1 MNLTCLWCLL
11 CCEVADDDEAL
22 FGVVVVEP
30 PDVAG
35 PTEEVDGTLLTMD
48 D

>member
-11 CCEVADDDEAL
+11 CCEVAADDEAL
-22 FGVVVVEP
+22 FGLVVVLEP
-30 PDVAG
+30 PDAG